1 MTKIQV
7 VHANPDTYGL
17 VVDALSGNF
26 EVAQA
31 FVPETDVEPG
41 ELSDCDLYI
50 LDFELPDVLETL
62 KAIRRHNE
70 ETETILLLPP
80 KYKFKVVSGLFHY
93 GINECLLKPFQPDDL
108 IQVICKVK
116 GIPVPGQNDSADS
129 STNGGADANYGG
141 GDSAKSAGDPSVQ
154 DVADYLLESSN
165 LPMMPAI
172 AMRIVRLCRDPD
184 VNAAQIESI
193 VQSDQAFTAQLLK
206 TANSALYRRSVPVR
220 SIKQA
225 VVRVGLRH
233 VNNLAIGL
241 SANSLH
247 KKHTP
252 RAQKLW
258 QESRTV
264 ASAAQVVALPYKLHE
279 DAFVAGLLH
288 NVGKT
293 LLNNIDTQRFE
304 DCISLQVSGVHPL
317 EAETDLFGVDH
328 TVLGATL
335 VKKWEID
342 PAFGE
347 AIGFYPEPWNEPN
360 LSKIGRILAC
370 SIHLAQVLMDL
381 PVFTFIDEPLEP
393 EERRIMEEETMEHP
407 AVTSLKMKPE
417 QLAQTI
423 GRLEKIFIL
432 DGGED

>member
-1 MTKIQV
+1 MTKIQM
-7 VHANPDTYGL
+7 VHSNSTTYGQ

-26 EVAQA
+26 ELTEAT
-31 FVPETDVEPG
+31 VPEDGVEPSG
-41 ELSDCDLYI
+41 LEGADLFI
-50 LDFELPDVLETL
+50 LDFELADVLSTL
-62 KAIRRHNE
+62 KAIRAHCTD
-70 ETETILLLPP
+70 TETILLLPP
-80 KYKFKVVSGLFHY
+80 KYQFKVVSGLFHY
-93 GINECLLKPFQPDDL
+93 GINECLLKPFAPDDL
-108 IQVICKVK
+108 VQLICKVK
-116 GIPVPGQNDSADS
+116 GLPIPGAK
-129 STNGGADANYGG
+129 NGG
-141 GDSAKSAGDPSVQ
+141 SASAGEPEIYDTDTDGNGSEPKPDQ
-154 DVADYLLESSN
+154 IADYLLESTN

-172 AMRIVRLCRDPD
+172 AMRIVRLCRDPNI
-184 VNAAQIESI
+184 NAEQIESI

-247 KKHTP
+247 KTHTP

-258 QESRTV
+258 QESRTI

-293 LLNNIDTQRFE
+293 LLNNLDDARFE
-304 DCISLQVSGVHPL
+304 ACISLQVDGVHPL
-317 EAETDLFGVDH
+317 DAETDLFGVDH
-328 TVLGATL
+328 AVLGAAL
-335 VKKWEID
+335 VKKWDID

-347 AIGFYPEPWNEPN
+347 AIGYYPEPWSQPR
-360 LSKIGRILAC
+360 LSKIGHTLAC
-370 SIHLAQVLMDL
+370 CVHLSQVLMDL

-393 EERRIMEEETMEHP
+393 EERRIMEEETMDHP
-407 AVTSLKMKPE
+407 VVQSMKMQPS

-423 GRLEKIFIL
+423 GRLEKVFIQ
-432 DGGED
+432 DNADS